1 MRRTHKKDQYEG
13 EVSVLATL
21 MRMIIVMGA

>member
-1 MRRTHKKDQYEG
+1 MRRTHKKDRYEG
-13 EVSVLATL
+13 EVSALATL